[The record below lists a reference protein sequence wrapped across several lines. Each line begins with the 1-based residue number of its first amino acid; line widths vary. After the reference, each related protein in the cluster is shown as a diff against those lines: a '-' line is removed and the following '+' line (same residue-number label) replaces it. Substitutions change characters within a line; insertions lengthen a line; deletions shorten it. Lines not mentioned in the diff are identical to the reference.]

1 MTRWM
6 FWLLGLSLAGLAW
19 QISLP
24 GPLFPPQPLFRPEGM
39 IVAPDPPTQRMLEG
53 APAQPYHDLSLQPLA
68 EFEFDARLISL
79 AWYAGGVEAR
89 YSPVDLG
96 IGWGR
101 MSDSAHLDALEWRHG
116 TRFLNYRYANAPPI
130 PQPELNRSI
139 ANLHVLPASE
149 AVLRQIE
156 ALRPGQRIVGRGTLV
171 AARRDDGWN
180 WTSSLRRDDTG
191 AGACELIL
199 LSEIYALP

>member
-1 MTRWM
+1 ML
-6 FWLLGLSLAGLAW
+6 WLLGLSLAGLLW

-24 GPLFPPQPLFRPEGM
+24 GPLFPPIPLERPAGM
-39 IVAPDPPTQRMLEG
+39 IVATDPPSQRMLDA
-53 APAQPYHDLSLQPLA
+53 APLQTYHDLSLQPLA

-79 AWYAGGVEAR
+79 AWYGYGAEAR

-96 IGWGR
+96 ISWGR

-116 TRFLNYRYANAPPI
+116 GRFLNYRYAQAPPV
-130 PQPELNRSI
+130 PREELDRSI
-139 ANLHVLPASE
+139 ANLHVLPETE

-156 ALRPGQRIVGRGTLV
+156 GLRPGQRIAGRGVLV
-171 AARRDDGWN
+171 AAQRSDGWR

-199 LSEIYALP
+199 LSEVYALP